1 MKREIKFRVRDYDTK
16 KILGYEMFNTVLN
29 NGFCFFYTDDK
40 EEILHSE
47 FSTPP
52 MIKPSSLTGQ
62 LLREQFTGLKDRN
75 GVEIYE
81 GDIVRWVVDVDEGDR
96 VIDEPVYYG
105 GGAFYPVCTMPG
117 YEYEIIG
124 NIFENPKA
132 P

>member
-1 MKREIKFRVRDYDTK
+1 MKRKIKFRAWVVDDYEDDGNTPK
-16 KILGYEMFNTVLN
+16 TFKMVEWNENFFSDMSPVTGY
-29 NGFCFFYTDDK
+29 G
-40 EEILHSE
+40 SE
-47 FSTPP
+47 FPDKDDECVTL
-52 MIKPSSLTGQ
+52 M
-62 LLREQFTGLKDRN
+62 QFTGLKDRN